1 MCRKRTFA
9 TWRVRKVRSLTE
21 TPVRVSRVRRYSPSG
36 RRASSS
42 SPSSTTRAARAG
54 ERRDRGLA
62 AACFRARLAGE
73 PSPAAERTARVLAR
87 LPPAGRRPRP
97 RASAPGPEPRR
108 DPRHLPPATP
118 NRPRP
123 RVHPRR
129 ARARSDRRPCREP
142 SRRATM
148 EASPSHERT
157 DMNNNPTP
165 YPLAWPTGWP
175 RTRAGDRERSRF
187 RNARA
192 VDDQLSMT
200 DATSRL
206 IRECRLLGAAN
217 VIVSTNVAVRRD
229 GLPYARQRTPED
241 PGAAV
246 YFKLESVPEGLVLAC
261 DRWLRVEDNIA
272 AIAAHIGALRGIDR
286 WGRGLCPPSVRGIQ
300 AAQRGR
306 CPYALVGSPG
316 NRPPSAGGRR
326 EESLQG
332 ARQAAPPR
340 PGDRQPGTI
349 PGHQQ
354 CVEGV
359 PENAGVVNGSSA
371 RPGEPTTP
379 PGAPTSPGAWH
390 RTTSTAMK
398 TVADRRAHPP
408 LPAEPARVRR
418 PCRRRV
424 QAKTPVRAVRDTRVL
439 DPRPPRGLA
448 SRSTAKTR

>member
-1 MCRKRTFA
+1 
-9 TWRVRKVRSLTE
+9 
-21 TPVRVSRVRRYSPSG
+21 
-36 RRASSS
+36 
-42 SPSSTTRAARAG
+42 
-54 ERRDRGLA
+54 
-62 AACFRARLAGE
+62 
-73 PSPAAERTARVLAR
+73 
-87 LPPAGRRPRP
+87 
-97 RASAPGPEPRR
+97 
-108 DPRHLPPATP
+108 
-118 NRPRP
+118 
-123 RVHPRR
+123 
-129 ARARSDRRPCREP
+129 
-142 SRRATM
+142 
-148 EASPSHERT
+148 
-157 DMNNNPTP
+157 MNNNPTP

-246 YFKLESVPEGLVLAC
+246 YFKLDSVPEGLVLAC

-286 WGRGLCPPSVRGIQ
+286 WGVGSVRQ
-300 AAQRGR
+300 AFAGYKR
-306 CPYALVGSPG
+306 L
-316 NRPPSAGGRR
+316 SAGDAPTPWWEVLGID
-326 EESLQG
+326 
-332 ARQAAPPR
+332 RQAPAVAVKKAYEELAKLHHP
-340 PGDRQPGTI
+340 DRETGNLETI

-379 PGAPTSPGAWH
+379 PGAPTSPGAWAPNYEH
-390 RTTSTAMK
+390 RHENSRRPTRIRHYRLSRLEYDRAVGAVHELPRGPPDDRGSRRRGLERDAAPRPDGQATPVRAARDTVSCGCKSARSPPPSRPPGTNSARPSTRPTLDRAA
-398 TVADRRAHPP
+398 VALERAEKVISD
-408 LPAEPARVRR
+408 LDAEIRIARGPARVR
-418 PCRRRV
+418 
-424 QAKTPVRAVRDTRVL
+424 D
-439 DPRPPRGLA
+439 RGVDGVD
-448 SRSTAKTR
+448 